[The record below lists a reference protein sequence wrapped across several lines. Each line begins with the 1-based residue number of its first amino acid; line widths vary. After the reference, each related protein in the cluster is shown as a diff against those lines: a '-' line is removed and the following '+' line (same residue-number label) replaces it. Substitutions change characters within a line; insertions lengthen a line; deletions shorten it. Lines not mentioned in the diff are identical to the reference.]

1 MEQNF
6 TSFIIMV
13 VECKLSERC
22 IEFMKKI
29 QIDELINI
37 LEGKN
42 ISWYLIEIIGMELTD
57 KLIELINN
65 KKTDS
70 FIKAIED
77 ENSVSKYAKAQCKKT
92 FREDFFTT
100 I

>member
-1 MEQNF
+1 
-6 TSFIIMV
+6 
-13 VECKLSERC
+13 
-22 IEFMKKI
+22 
-29 QIDELINI
+29 
-37 LEGKN
+37 
-42 ISWYLIEIIGMELTD
+42 MELTD

-77 ENSVSKYAKAQCKKT
+77 ENSVSKYTKAQCKKT